1 MCTRYFIE
9 LESEDAEEIREI
21 MAELNR
27 RELERAGDARAP
39 AAVKRGEVFP
49 SEVAAVV
56 AADGPRAMRWGFS
69 RPDGR
74 GLVLNARGE
83 THSGR
88 PMFQSACRCLVP
100 ASCYFEWAQQGK
112 EKIKFRIGHKNRPI
126 FMAGL
131 FRMEKNIP
139 VFCVLTRPPI
149 PEIAFIHDRMPV
161 LLPPSSRSTWLRGAP
176 ANEALDMAVPDITF
190 EREDGQL
197 SLF

>member
-1 MCTRYFIE
+1 MCTRYYIE
-9 LESEDAEEIREI
+9 MEVEEAEEIREI

-27 RELERAGDARAP
+27 REIERAGDARAP

-69 RPDGR
+69 RPDGQ

-83 THSGR
+83 SHSER
-88 PMFQSACRCLVP
+88 PMFQSARHCLVP
-100 ASCYFEWAQQGK
+100 ASYYFEWAQQGR
-112 EKIKFRIGHKNRPI
+112 EKIKFRIGQKNRPI

-131 FRMEKNIP
+131 YRMEKNTP
-139 VFCVLTRPPI
+139 VFCVLTRPPV
-149 PEIAFIHDRMPV
+149 PEIAFIHERMPV
-161 LLPPSSRSTWLRGAP
+161 LLPPSSRSAWLRGAP
-176 ANEALDMAVPDITF
+176 VDEALGMAIPDITF